1 MSSVPDKTSLA
12 ALSVPGAHNAMSFYG
27 GSLAQ
32 CQSWALYKQYEA
44 GVRFVN
50 VRCRHFQNNLP
61 IHHGV
66 VFQKAY
72 FSEVLHETVRFL
84 QAYPSETVMRVKEG
98 YKPAQNTQRFD
109 ITVAQDLREV
119 GASWFWQWPNLP
131 TLGEVRGKIVVLQN
145 FDGPT
150 MGIPYSSLDIS
161 DEYQVPTMQHVE
173 KKWLSVESHLNT
185 ARRGDLGK
193 MYLTFCSGAVSLRTQ
208 IASPKKI
215 NLLLYDYLKS
225 NSTSSRNQL
234 GIVTMDFPGAELVH
248 KIIHSN

>member
-161 DEYQVPTMQHVE
+161 DEYQ
-173 KKWLSVESHLNT
+173 
-185 ARRGDLGK
+185 
-193 MYLTFCSGAVSLRTQ
+193 